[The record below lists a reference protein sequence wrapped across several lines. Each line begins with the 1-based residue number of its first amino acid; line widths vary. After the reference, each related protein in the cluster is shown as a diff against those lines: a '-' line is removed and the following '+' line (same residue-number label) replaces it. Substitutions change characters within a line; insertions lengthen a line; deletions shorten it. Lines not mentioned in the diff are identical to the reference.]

1 MSERNVR
8 FEWQWR
14 GADLACLCALTALAL
29 LALALRWP
37 GRQSC
42 PTGVPSVDRLR
53 LLQIAQRLDPNVE
66 SAASLRRLP
75 MIGPAR
81 ARAIVAYRQAA
92 ASQPAFRT
100 PDDLEAVSGI
110 GPAVIYRAR
119 PYLWPGQALLD
130 GEADR

>member
-8 FEWQWR
+8 FQWQWQE
-14 GADLACLCALTALAL
+14 GDLACLCALTAVAL
-29 LALALRWP
+29 LVLALRWP

-53 LLQIAQRLDPNVE
+53 LLRLAQRLDPNVE

-81 ARAIVAYRQAA
+81 ARAIVAYRRAA

-100 PDDLEAVSGI
+100 PDDLEAVSGL

-119 PYLWPGQALLD
+119 PYLWPGQTPGD